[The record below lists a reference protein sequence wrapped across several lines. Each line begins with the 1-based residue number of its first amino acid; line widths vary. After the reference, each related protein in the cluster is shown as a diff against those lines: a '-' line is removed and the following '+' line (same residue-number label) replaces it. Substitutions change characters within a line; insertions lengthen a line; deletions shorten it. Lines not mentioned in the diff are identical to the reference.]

1 MEITTFRLKVWFLW
15 EYLMFSSNILAR
27 IISTR
32 EKVSDTR
39 TGETHYGGILLEEST
54 KIELLLPG
62 KLWDN
67 TAPKFIF
74 ASLSSPI
81 GYVRCKPCSWLNF
94 CRAYGRRNKIRYC
107 CSSFNFQLHCT
118 TKRWSLQLYIYI
130 YIYIYKKIEKKTEK
144 TNLMHGAQNLLLFVV
159 RHWMRSRVI
168 MTFAFPMEKTCPNG
182 AWLENFSRQILKA
195 NRKPKEKI
203 NYISNGKKYLN
214 NGVNLSACAG

>member
-1 MEITTFRLKVWFLW
+1 MRVRYVFLK
-15 EYLMFSSNILAR
+15 YSR
-27 IISTR
+27 PTR

-81 GYVRCKPCSWLNF
+81 GYVRCKPCSWLNL
-94 CRAYGRRNKIRYC
+94 CRAYGRQNKIRYC
-107 CSSFNFQLHCT
+107 FFFVQFPTYKMIISSIIKKTKT
-118 TKRWSLQLYIYI
+118 TK
-130 YIYIYKKIEKKTEK
+130 
-144 TNLMHGAQNLLLFVV
+144 NLLLFVV
-159 RHWMRSRVI
+159 RHWMHSRVI
-168 MTFAFPMEKTCPNG
+168 MTFAFPMEK
-182 AWLENFSRQILKA
+182 FSRQILIA

-214 NGVNLSACAG
+214 NGVNLSCVG

>member
-1 MEITTFRLKVWFLW
+1 MATFRLKVWFLW

-39 TGETHYGGILLEEST
+39 TGETLTRGILLEEST

-81 GYVRCKPCSWLNF
+81 GYVRCKPCSWLNL
-94 CRAYGRRNKIRYC
+94 CRAYGRQNKIRYC

-118 TKRWSLQLYIYI
+118 TKRSSLQS
-130 YIYIYKKIEKKTEK
+130 YKKKKI
-144 TNLMHGAQNLLLFVV
+144 HGAQNLLLFVV

-168 MTFAFPMEKTCPNG
+168 MTFAFPMEK
-182 AWLENFSRQILKA
+182 FSRQILIA

-203 NYISNGKKYLN
+203 NYISNGKNILIT
-214 NGVNLSACAG
+214 V

>member
-1 MEITTFRLKVWFLW
+1 
-15 EYLMFSSNILAR
+15 MFSSNILAQ

-39 TGETHYGGILLEEST
+39 AGETHCGGILLEEST

-67 TAPKFIF
+67 TARSLFSPLSRVRLVTFAANHVRDLIYEGHMVDKTKYVIAVLRSISNFIV
-74 ASLSSPI
+74 LQND
-81 GYVRCKPCSWLNF
+81 RL
-94 CRAYGRRNKIRYC
+94 
-107 CSSFNFQLHCT
+107 FN
-118 TKRWSLQLYIYI
+118 YIL
-130 YIYIYKKIEKKTEK
+130 KKDRKESRK
-144 TNLMHGAQNLLLFVV
+144 TNLIHGAQNLLLFVV

-195 NRKPKEKI
+195 NRNPKEKI
-203 NYISNGKKYLN
+203 NYISNGKKYIN
-214 NGVNLSACAG
+214 NDVNLSCAG

>member
-39 TGETHYGGILLEEST
+39 TGETHCGGILLEEST

-81 GYVRCKPCSWLNF
+81 GYVRCKPCSWLNL
-94 CRAYGRRNKIRYC
+94 CRAYGRQNKIRYC

-118 TKRWSLQLYIYI
+118 TKRWSLQLYKKK
-130 YIYIYKKIEKKTEK
+130 KKIEKKTENPRCSESFTFRCSALNALSRNYDICISHGK
-144 TNLMHGAQNLLLFVV
+144 NLSKRRLGRKFQPTNFE
-159 RHWMRSRVI
+159 S
-168 MTFAFPMEKTCPNG
+168 
-182 AWLENFSRQILKA
+182 
-195 NRKPKEKI
+195 KPKPERKDQL
-203 NYISNGKKYLN
+203 YI
-214 NGVNLSACAG
+214 